1 MISESASRT
10 GTAQII
16 DLWRGTVLAVRSCL
30 KRMPCF
36 VAELMAAGGAA
47 SAEAGHS
54 STGLSR
60 WGMGP

>member
-16 DLWRGTVLAVRSCL
+16 DSRRSTVLAVPIRL
-30 KRMPCF
+30 MRMPCF
-36 VAELMAAGGAA
+36 AAGLMATGGAA

-60 WGMGP
+60 WGTGP